1 MKASELKN
9 LKKALNRFGKS
20 VVTRSRKKL
29 KSNSKLAKSLGYT
42 EPKIDTARGTIEM
55 EFFAAE
61 YANFVDLG
69 VQGANPSKLPPKA
82 RKRGK
87 QQAPRSPYKFG
98 SGNYKGKGTLRGAID
113 QWVLRKKNIQGVR
126 DAQGRFVSRKSLV
139 FLISR
144 SIYLSG
150 IKPSLFFT
158 TPFRIAYKQ
167 LPKDIKEQF
176 VIDIERK
183 LKTTLE
189 Q

>member
-1 MKASELKN
+1 M
-9 LKKALNRFGKS
+9 
-20 VVTRSRKKL
+20 
-29 KSNSKLAKSLGYT
+29 
-42 EPKIDTARGTIEM
+42 
-55 EFFAAE
+55 
-61 YANFVDLG
+61 
-69 VQGANPSKLPPKA
+69 
-82 RKRGK
+82 
-87 QQAPRSPYKFG
+87 
-98 SGNYKGKGTLRGAID
+98 
-113 QWVLRKKNIQGVR
+113 LRKKNIKGVR
-126 DAQGRFVSRKSLV
+126 DAQGRFIARKSLV

-176 VIDIERK
+176 VLDIERK